1 MTTALKKAFE
11 TASSLPEKEQ
21 DLLADILLTV
31 IERSQGPAATSISE
45 IARRGREEAA
55 RKGMTEKKF
64 DELMADG

>member
-1 MTTALKKAFE
+1 MTKALKKAFK

-31 IERSQGPAATSISE
+31 IERSKGPAGANLSE

-55 RKGMTEKKF
+55 RMGMTEKKL
-64 DELMADG
+64 DELMANG